1 MIKFTI
7 PGHPVPQGRPR
18 FYRRGR
24 FVGTYDPAE
33 SASFKNRV
41 ALFAKQAGIEPLAG
55 PVSIAVTFYLRRPK
69 RMMGKKWLDMPEP
82 CAKRPDADNLFKAVT
97 DGLSGIAY
105 LDDGQICIVV
115 IEKKYHEKTGAPR
128 TEIEIGNAGE

>member
-18 FYRRGR
+18 FYRRGK

-41 ALFAKQAGIEPLAG
+41 ALFAKQAQPKPLDGA
-55 PVSIAVTFYLRRPK
+55 VSVTATFYLKRPK
-69 RMMGKKWLDMPEP
+69 SMMGKKWLDMPEP
-82 CAKRPDADNLFKAVT
+82 CIKRPDIDNLIKAIL
-97 DGLSGIAY
+97 DGCNGVLWH
-105 LDDGQICIVV
+105 DDGQVCSIFC
-115 IEKKYHEKTGAPR
+115 EKKYHEKTGSPR